1 MTCLEQAKKGYSLA
15 MSSIKEAENVLA
27 KNPDRAEEPDERSLS
42 QIFDSLLQYA
52 LLQYV
57 MADGQITEKEMAI
70 LEKVPSG
77 VGKDLVKKLTNA
89 TDEAIQ
95 EYVEDQ
101 MTKNL
106 FICNAALF
114 GMQLADAQVDSDEDF
129 KTNILAGYDA
139 ILSALIHVDGNVDK
153 KKTALLLTGDFMRE
167 HVFAKIDQFTRMFR
181 KRNGSSDDETNA

>member
-15 MSSIKEAENVLA
+15 IRSIKEAENVLD
-27 KNPDRAEEPDERSLS
+27 KNPDRAEEPDEKSLS
-42 QIFDSLLQYA
+42 QIFDPLLQYA

-70 LEKVPSG
+70 LEKVPSCG
-77 VGKDLVKKLTNA
+77 GKDLVKKLTNA

-101 MTKNL
+101 MTKNM
-106 FICNAALF
+106 FICQAALF
-114 GMQLADAQVDSDEDF
+114 CMKLAGAQVDADEDF

-153 KKTALLLTGDFMRE
+153 KKTVLLLTGDFMTE
-167 HVFAKIDQFTRMFR
+167 HVFARIDQFTQMFR
-181 KRNGSSDDETNA
+181 KRDGSSDDETNV